1 LILDLSEY
9 GKFVLISAFRV
20 PSGMVPFTALEEIRV
35 TIPDNDIQFFD
46 GGLIAGKEHLKI
58 TAINALHAFKTGINI
73 SKSLAMETLLYAS
86 AQRQIA
92 AAISKAGVTQD
103 SKIVG
108 FLAFSESEND
118 ARELEKKIAHF
129 VGAEL
134 IEGLLDE
141 WSEEKESKLMAL
153 YEIGTVE
160 LEAIRMP
167 GQEVKTAM
175 EKAVVERVALLS
187 TRT

>member
-1 LILDLSEY
+1 M
-9 GKFVLISAFRV
+9 VSAFRV
-20 PSGMVPFTALEEIRV
+20 PLGMVPFAALEKIRV
-35 TIPDNDIQFFD
+35 IIPDNEIQFFD

-103 SKIVG
+103 SKMVG
-108 FLAFSESEND
+108 FLVFSESDND

-141 WSEEKESKLMAL
+141 WSEEKESRLMAL

-167 GQEVKTAM
+167 GQEMKIAI

>member
-1 LILDLSEY
+1 M
-9 GKFVLISAFRV
+9 ISAFRV
-20 PSGMVPFTALEEIRV
+20 PSDMVPFTALEEIRAK
-35 TIPDNDIQFFD
+35 IPDNDIQFFD
-46 GGLIAGKEHLKI
+46 GGLIAGKEHLKF

-108 FLAFSESEND
+108 LLAFSGSEED

-129 VGAEL
+129 VRAEL
-134 IEGLLDE
+134 IDGILDE
-141 WSEEKESKLMAL
+141 WSEEKENELIAL
-153 YEIGTVE
+153 YEIGSAE

-167 GQEVKTAM
+167 GQEAKTAI

>member
-1 LILDLSEY
+1 LILDLSED

-20 PSGMVPFTALEEIRV
+20 PSGMVPFTALEEIRAA
-35 TIPDNDIQFFD
+35 IPDSDIQFFD
-46 GGLIAGKEHLKI
+46 GERIAGKEHLEI

-73 SKSLAMETLLYAS
+73 SRSLAMETLLYAS

-103 SKIVG
+103 SKIGGVV
-108 FLAFSESEND
+108 AFSGSEDD
-118 ARELEKKIAHF
+118 ARKLEEKVAHF

-134 IEGLLDE
+134 NERLLDE
-141 WSEEKESKLMAL
+141 WSEEKVSKLMAL
-153 YEIGTVE
+153 YEIGAVE

-167 GQEVKTAM
+167 GQEVETTVK
-175 EKAVVERVALLS
+175 KAVAERVALLS

>member
-20 PSGMVPFTALEEIRV
+20 PSGMVPFTALEEIRA
-35 TIPDNDIQFFD
+35 TNPGNEIQFFD
-46 GGLIAGKEHLKI
+46 GGLIAGKEHLEI

-103 SKIVG
+103 STIAG
-108 FLAFSESEND
+108 LLAFSESEDD
-118 ARELEKKIAHF
+118 ARELEKKIAHY
-129 VGAEL
+129 VGGEL
-134 IEGLLDE
+134 IEDLLDE
-141 WSEEKESKLMAL
+141 WSEEKVSKLMAL
-153 YEIGTVE
+153 YEIGAVE

-167 GQEVKTAM
+167 GQEAKTAI
-175 EKAVVERVALLS
+175 EKAVVERVALVS